1 MGQAD
6 GFGPEEYIRVEDYPI
21 AIEGSVKNIR
31 PVKEPTKYKM
41 GEAILEFTDDT
52 SVRDYGKLG
61 FKTKNKGA
69 SMCATAVYNF
79 EQLGKMGIPTIFK
92 RRIADNAILVDYVRV
107 LDPDKIDLT
116 REKENILF
124 PIEVITRDVVTAT
137 SSAAR
142 RMKEGSLHYMALGL
156 SEMPKEF
163 PVFLPK
169 TYVDGST
176 KLRVTGDE
184 YLPWDQLKKLACATT
199 NEMNT
204 VDMYIRKTTQ
214 FAQQRGSKIGF
225 LVFDHKDEYA
235 YNEKGEIILADVPLS
250 LDEITGALTGSFKD
264 LDDFRGKPFK
274 VFQAGVVHDRD
285 AHVNAS
291 KQLYRDHYDAD
302 HPEWAKEVKEK
313 LSKGVSKSEL
323 QKILP
328 APQPP
333 KELVDIVSDI
343 YQAFANDW
351 IGERK
356 FRVPSLQSCVNEYKL
371 FARDHYDFKA

>member
-1 MGQAD
+1 MQFD
-6 GFGPEEYIRVEDYPI
+6 GGTSYDIRIEDYPI
-21 AIEGSVKNIR
+21 KIEGSVKNIR
-31 PVKEPTKYKM
+31 PMTEPTENKM

-79 EQLGKMGIPTIFK
+79 QQLEKMGIPTIFK
-92 RRIADNAILVDYVRV
+92 RQIADSAIIVDYVRI

-116 REKENILF
+116 KIRTNRLF

-142 RMKEGSLHYMALGL
+142 RLREGTLHHMALGL
-156 SEMPKEF
+156 SEMPREF

-199 NEMNT
+199 AEMNT
-204 VDMYIRKTTQ
+204 VDTYIRKTTQ
-214 FAQQRGSKIGF
+214 FAQQRGAQVGF

-250 LDEITGALTGSFKD
+250 LDEITGALTGPFKD
-264 LDDFRGKPFK
+264 LDEFRGKPFK
-274 VFQAGVVHDRD
+274 VFQAGVVHDDD
-285 AHVNAS
+285 AYVNAS
-291 KQLYRDHYDAD
+291 KQLYRDHYDAK
-302 HPEWAKEVKEK
+302 HPEWVKEVKEK
-313 LSKGVSKSEL
+313 LADGIPKNK
-323 QKILP
+323 LP
-328 APQPP
+328 KAPQPP
-333 KELVDIVSDI
+333 EELVDIVSNI
-343 YQAFANDW
+343 YQAFANEW

-356 FRVPSLQSCVNEYKL
+356 FKVPRLSDCVADYKHW
-371 FARDHYDFKA
+371 AKGYYFKR